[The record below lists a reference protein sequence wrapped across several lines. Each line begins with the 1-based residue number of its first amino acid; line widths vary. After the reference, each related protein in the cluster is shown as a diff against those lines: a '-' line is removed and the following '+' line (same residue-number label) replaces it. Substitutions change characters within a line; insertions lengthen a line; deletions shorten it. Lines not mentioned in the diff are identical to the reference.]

1 MRTPWT
7 LKELTLLAHERGQG
21 KTFSIIRDSHF
32 RDRSY
37 ASVRSAA
44 QTERYKEVAQAV
56 EDRPNIFMAPSPER
70 KPPTEINILGI
81 DIETSP
87 NTAYVWGLFKQ
98 TVSLS
103 QLIESSRV
111 MCFAAKWFDVQYGE
125 AMFYSEQKGAHENMI
140 RAAWTLLDDADA
152 VVHYFGSRFDVPT
165 LNKEFLKLGLTP
177 PSPFAQIDLLKT
189 ARGQFRFTS
198 TKLDHIL
205 DELGLATKLSHR
217 GFKLWVDCMYGDAD
231 AWKEMEE
238 YNVQDVVAME
248 PLYQKLLPWIKN
260 HPNIALYK
268 SGREQVCPK
277 CGSAKIV
284 KRGFQRSKV
293 AVYQRYQCLDCA
305 SWSQSRKMVD
315 MDRTHV
321 LKNVMS

>member
-7 LKELTLLAHERGQG
+7 LKELTILAHERAQG
-21 KTFSIIRDSHF
+21 LTFREIAVRHF
-32 RDRSY
+32 PTRSM

-44 QTERYKEVAQAV
+44 QTDRYRQTQEAV
-56 EDRPNIFMAPSPER
+56 KDRPDVFITPSPDV
-70 KPPTEINILGI
+70 KLPQEINILGI

-111 MCFAAKWFDVQYGE
+111 MCFAAKWFGHSVDPV
-125 AMFYSEQKGAHENMI
+125 FYSEQNGQHEGMI
-140 RAAWTLLDDADA
+140 RAAWALLDQADA

-165 LNKEFLKLGLTP
+165 LNKEFLKLGLAP
-177 PSPFAQIDLLKT
+177 PSPYAQIDLIKT
-189 ARGQFRFTS
+189 ARSQFKFTS
-198 TKLDHIL
+198 NKLEHIL
-205 DELGLATKLSHR
+205 DELGLAGKLSHR
-217 GFKLWVDCMYGDAD
+217 GFKLWVDCMYGDKE

-238 YNVQDVVAME
+238 YNVQDVVGME

-268 SGREQVCPK
+268 DAGIKVCPK
-277 CGSAKIV
+277 CGSERV
-284 KRGFQRSKV
+284 TKRGLQRTKV
-293 AVYQRYQCLDCA
+293 ATYQRYQCMDCA
-305 SWSQSRKMVD
+305 SWSQSRRMTEE
-315 MDRTHV
+315 DRTNV
-321 LKNVMS
+321 LKSVA

>member
-7 LKELTLLAHERGQG
+7 LNELTILAHERGQG
-21 KTFSIIRDSHF
+21 KTFQEIRNLHF
-32 RDRSY
+32 PNRTP

-44 QTERYKEVAQAV
+44 HTERYLEVRDAV
-56 EDRPNIFMAPSPER
+56 KDRPDVFIVPSPER

-111 MCFAAKWFDVQYGE
+111 MCFAAKWFGE
-125 AMFYSEQKGAHENMI
+125 DSKAMFYSEQNGAHEGMI
-140 RAAWTLLDDADA
+140 RAAWTLLDQADA

-165 LNKEFLKLGLTP
+165 LNKEFLKLGLAP
-177 PSPFAQIDLLKT
+177 PSPYAQIDLIKT
-189 ARGQFRFTS
+189 ARSQFKFTS
-198 TKLDHIL
+198 NKLEHIL
-205 DELGLATKLSHR
+205 DELGLAGKLSNR
-217 GFKLWVDCMYGDAD
+217 GFKLWVDCMYGDKD
-231 AWKEMEE
+231 AWREMEE
-238 YNVQDVVAME
+238 YNVQDVVGME
-248 PLYQKLLPWIKN
+248 PLYQMLLPWIKN

-268 SGREQVCPK
+268 DGYEKVCPK
-277 CGSAKIV
+277 CGSERV
-284 KRGFQRSKV
+284 EKRGFQRTKV

-305 SWSQSRKMVD
+305 SWSQSRIMNDFV
-315 MDRTHV
+315 RTNV
-321 LKNVMS
+321 LKSVT